1 MQTGNKKY
9 LIIILLMLGTALIVS
24 GCQKNTG
31 IETVEINVN
40 SASGTQPL
48 ITKVV
53 SSSRDIK
60 IPEIDTSTKSI
71 TKSTSTKAEAKKTV
85 EIPQELTLTVA
96 FAQQA
101 PFANWDVLHEEACE
115 EASIIMVNKYFVHE
129 SLNETIMETEIQKLI
144 GWEGDNGYSV
154 DLTAQ
159 EATDILNNHFGLKA
173 QLSTEV
179 TPDKIKY
186 ELAQENLIIV
196 PAAGRLLG
204 NPNFKV
210 PGPIYHMLVIK
221 GYSDS
226 EFITNDPGT
235 RKGNSFKYKY
245 DQLIN
250 AVHDWNPQLAEGGM
264 TDDEMAMGRKV
275 MIVVGAK

>member
-9 LIIILLMLGTALIVS
+9 LIIILLMLGTALMVS

-31 IETVEINVN
+31 TETVEIN
-40 SASGTQPL
+40 SDSISGTQPL
-48 ITKVV
+48 ITRVA
-53 SSSRDIK
+53 SSTQDIK
-60 IPEIDTSTKSI
+60 MPEIDTSTKAI
-71 TKSTSTKAEAKKTV
+71 TKPTSTKSETKKAV
-85 EIPQELTLTVA
+85 EIPAELTLPVA

-101 PFANWDVLHEEACE
+101 PFANWDALHEEACE

-144 GWEGDNGYSV
+144 SWEGDNGYSV

-159 EATDILNNHFGLKA
+159 EATDILNNHFKLKA
-173 QLSTEV
+173 ELSTEV
-179 TPDKIKY
+179 TPDRIKY
-186 ELAQENLIIV
+186 ELSQGNLIIV

-204 NPNFKV
+204 NPNFKQ

-221 GYSDS
+221 GYNDS
-226 EFITNDPGT
+226 EFIINDPGT
-235 RKGNSFKYKY
+235 RKGNNFKYKY

-250 AVHDWNPQLAEGGM
+250 AVHDWNSQLAEGGM
-264 TDDEMAMGRKV
+264 TDSEMAMGRRV
-275 MIVVGAK
+275 MIVVGK

>member
-1 MQTGNKKY
+1 MQVKNKKY
-9 LIIILLMLGTALIVS
+9 LIFVLLMLGTALIVS
-24 GCQKNTG
+24 GCQKNIGT
-31 IETVEINVN
+31 ETVEIN
-40 SASGTQPL
+40 SDSTSGTQPL

-85 EIPQELTLTVA
+85 EIPQELILPVV

-101 PFANWDVLHEEACE
+101 PFGNWDALHEEACE

-129 SLNETIMETEIQKLI
+129 PLNETVMEAEIQKLI
-144 GWEGDNGYSV
+144 SWEKDNDYSV

-159 EATDILNNHFGLKA
+159 EATDILNNYFGLKA

-186 ELAQENLIIV
+186 ELSQGNLIIV

-204 NPNFKV
+204 NPNFKQ

-221 GYSDS
+221 GYNDS

-235 RKGNSFKYKY
+235 RKGNNFVYKY